1 MVLSIVLASVLAPWL
16 SPTTPDAYSST
27 ALLAP
32 PSRSHPL
39 GTDYLGRDLLTQV
52 LYGARLSLKVGAGAT
67 VLAGLIGIPMGLL
80 SGQAGGSVDF
90 ALMRAVDLIV
100 VFPAIVLSMVIA
112 VLLGPGLWTV
122 IIALGV
128 VATPSFAR
136 LIRGQVLIVREQ
148 EYVKAVVALGAT
160 ELRILIRHLLPNVLH
175 LVAVQSAITMADA
188 LLTEASLSFLG
199 FGIPPPTPSWGRLLR
214 EGTAYLDVSPWM
226 SLGAGCAMFVT
237 ILAFYLL
244 AGSARG
250 LLTNEAHR
258 DTF

>member
-1 MVLSIVLASVLAPWL
+1 
-16 SPTTPDAYSST
+16 
-27 ALLAP
+27 
-32 PSRSHPL
+32 
-39 GTDYLGRDLLTQV
+39 
-52 LYGARLSLKVGAGAT
+52 
-67 VLAGLIGIPMGLL
+67 MGLL
-80 SGQAGGSVDF
+80 TGQAGGSVDF

-128 VATPSFAR
+128 VATPGFAR

-160 ELRILIRHLLPNVLH
+160 ELRILVRHLLPNVLH
-175 LVAVQSAITMADA
+175 LVAVQSAVTMADA

-214 EGTAYLDVSPWM
+214 EGAAYLDVTPWM
-226 SLGAGCAMFVT
+226 SLGAGCAVFVT

-244 AGSARG
+244 AGGARG
-250 LLTNEAHR
+250 LLMDEAHR
-258 DTF
+258 NTF